1 MDKLL
6 NCRQLWRVR
15 QTRKAVM
22 LAGGRKPVKQRGS
35 GLILGVGR
43 NGAAGRLGRRRGK
56 PRMGGQEGLTPEEST
71 GIGGEIDEPVCHAPG
86 ELAKGIGLSGGMAAD
101 LAMVEDQR
109 QGISQ
114 KPDHGQHDQRRG
126 LVHGRM
132 FEMTVGG
139 DGLKNLGIDS
149 PPAAAELMDEQRR
162 ELSMRT
168 VLTIRTRRLATG
180 QWTSGKCQYR
190 ISRPGSA

>member
-1 MDKLL
+1 
-6 NCRQLWRVR
+6 
-15 QTRKAVM
+15 
-22 LAGGRKPVKQRGS
+22 
-35 GLILGVGR
+35 
-43 NGAAGRLGRRRGK
+43 
-56 PRMGGQEGLTPEEST
+56 
-71 GIGGEIDEPVCHAPG
+71 
-86 ELAKGIGLSGGMAAD
+86 MAAD

-126 LVHGRM
+126 LVHGRV

-162 ELSMRT
+162 CPAS
-168 VLTIRTRRLATG
+168 TIFRYQRQLFFPIEDNYKLGKTALLPYTG
-180 QWTSGKCQYR
+180 SDR
-190 ISRPGSA
+190 SRG